1 MTTERTLTF
10 SDPDAT
16 ARFASELAPL
26 LGPGD
31 VILLYGGLGSG
42 KTHFARALIRARLR
56 QVGRVEDVPSPS
68 VYSWTKV

>member
-31 VILLYGGLGSG
+31 EATVGALGEI
-42 KTHFARALIRARLR
+42 AIRVALATEA
-56 QVGRVEDVPSPS
+56 GP
-68 VYSWTKV
+68 